1 MSMKFYENVIDVDL
15 CVDSSNICSEMNT
28 YIISLLKKEYESKA
42 FEKIGIIDKIL
53 SIHKLSNVQI
63 SNMNGNIDI
72 TFNILVLS
80 YLPKIYDRIKIPIK
94 KILPCGIFLE
104 QPNIKVL
111 ISDYDKSKN
120 YNLGD
125 NIEIVLTDIRFE
137 KDSFHCLASI
147 H

>member
-1 MSMKFYENVIDVDL
+1 MKFYENVIDVDL